1 MKFKMNLQKQAND
14 KYNEDK
20 PILPVPN
27 TTKATGG
34 RLCNNIIRNIVCDAL
49 AKKHNLKYE
58 YDFHEKMTELGIELY
73 TEGTNMYQETVKIKD
88 NDFFKLLEQDNLTTN
103 LNVHDVYFQNQDI
116 ADFIR
121 NYLYENP
128 QKNKIID
135 KNIYRH
141 RYENN
146 EDIFVHI
153 RLDDAAKHNPG
164 YEYYDKVLSYLK
176 FNQGFISS
184 DSIDHTICKQLIE
197 KHGLMPVKTNDVHTI
212 MFASTCKYLLLS
224 SGTYSWFMGVIGWY
238 STVYYPNPIPDWHGA
253 IFGFKD
259 WYKININSE

>member
-1 MKFKMNLQKQAND
+1 
-14 KYNEDK
+14 
-20 PILPVPN
+20 
-27 TTKATGG
+27 
-34 RLCNNIIRNIVCDAL
+34 
-49 AKKHNLKYE
+49 
-58 YDFHEKMTELGIELY
+58 
-73 TEGTNMYQETVKIKD
+73 MYHETVKIED
-88 NDFFKLLEQDNLTTN
+88 YDFFKLLEQDNLTTN
-103 LNVHDVYFQNQDI
+103 LNVHNTYFQNQDI

-121 NYLYENP
+121 NYLSENP

-141 RYENN
+141 RYEKN

-153 RLDDAAKHNPG
+153 RLDDAAKYNPG
-164 YEYYDKVLSYLK
+164 FEYYDNALSYLK

-197 KHGLMPVKTNDVHTI
+197 KYGLMPVKTNEVHTI